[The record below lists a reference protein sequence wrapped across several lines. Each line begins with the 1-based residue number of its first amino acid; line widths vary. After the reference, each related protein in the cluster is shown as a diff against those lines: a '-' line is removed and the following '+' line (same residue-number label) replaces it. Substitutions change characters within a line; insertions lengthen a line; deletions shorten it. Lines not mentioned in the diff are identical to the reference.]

1 MRRLLAVLVGLNLL
15 APAGLAQNTPT
26 PGKQPQVNPRT
37 APPMP
42 PPAQQGAGSKKGVIR
57 TAVDLVLIDVRV
69 TDKAGKPILGL
80 NPAQFTLLEDGKP
93 QKIGSFEFYNIE
105 AIEAAAR
112 PDSKPVV
119 VPLGTIAPIVSTAS
133 PEETQ
138 KAVRD
143 HRLMV
148 LFFDL
153 TSMQPEDL
161 LRARDAAEHYLREQ
175 ITPADLVAV
184 ATFGNQIRV
193 PVHFTNDRDVLLRA
207 VRSLRPG
214 KEAQLSEFL
223 EAAPQQG
230 EDAASEDTG
239 AAYTP
244 DATEFNIFNTDRKL
258 AAMESLANL
267 LRPIPG
273 RKSVVQFTSGIAQ
286 TGEEN
291 RSQLRAAV
299 DAANRANVSFYTV
312 DARGLFAQPAG
323 GEASQAAL
331 GGTATFTGIGRLG
344 GISGSAARASSRAVD
359 TGASVFKQSGS
370 RQASRETLATLATDT
385 GGQSFFDLG
394 DFREVFEKVQADTPG
409 YYLVG
414 YYSTNSNRNGRWRR
428 VRVKVDAPGARVHY
442 REGYYAPRN
451 FGLATAQ
458 DRERELMEAM
468 RTEAPRV
475 EFPIA
480 LETAYFRMN
489 DKESFVPIAA
499 KLPWSALEWATK
511 RGKREAEFDF
521 AAEVRD
527 QQSNK
532 IVGALRD
539 TIKVSLATDR
549 FQQLQQHALL
559 YQGGLILGPGNYR
572 LKFLARENETGRI
585 GSFEEDILLP
595 KLDAR
600 KIELS
605 SVLLSSQ
612 IEPVS
617 DTSEVKRKSLGTNA
631 RLKVTVLEVSGERIV
646 PSVTHVFTNKQ
657 ELYVFF
663 QAYLPAGV
671 DGSKTQAGLAFYR
684 NGEYVSETPLVE
696 PAQVDAKTQTAS
708 FRIGLPLDKLPPG
721 SYTLQAVVI
730 QDGGEQAGFARSYFA
745 VRPAPTAR

>member
-1 MRRLLAVLVGLNLL
+1 MRGLLAGLIVISLL
-15 APAGLAQNTPT
+15 APAGLAQDAPA

-37 APPMP
+37 APPP
-42 PPAQQGAGSKKGVIR
+42 PPAAQQGAGSRKAVIR
-57 TAVDLVLIDVRV
+57 TTVDLVLIDVRV
-69 TDKAGKPILGL
+69 TDKAGKPIFGL
-80 NPAQFTLLEDGKP
+80 KPEQFTLLEDDKP
-93 QKIGSFEFYNIE
+93 QKIGSFEYYNIE
-105 AIEAAAR
+105 AIEAAAK

-119 VPLGTIAPIVSTAS
+119 VALGSIAP
-133 PEETQ
+133 PEEVQ
-138 KAVRD
+138 KIVRD
-143 HRLMV
+143 HRLLV

-161 LRARDAAEHYLREQ
+161 LRARNAAERYLLEQ
-175 ITPADLVAV
+175 ITPADLVAI
-184 ATFGNQIRV
+184 ATFGNQIKV
-193 PVHFTNDRDVLLRA
+193 QAHFTNNRDTLLR
-207 VRSLRPG
+207 VIRSLRPG
-214 KEAQLSEFL
+214 KEAQLAEFF
-223 EAAPQQG
+223 EAAAQQG
-230 EDAASEDTG
+230 EDPVSEDTG

-244 DATEFNIFNTDRKL
+244 DAAEFNIFNTDRKL

-312 DARGLFAQPAG
+312 DARGLFSQPPG
-323 GEASQAAL
+323 GEARQGTL
-331 GGTATFTGIGRLG
+331 GGTAMSSGIGGLG
-344 GISGSAARASSRAVD
+344 GATGRASQASSRA
-359 TGASVFKQSGS
+359 TGTGVAVYHQSGS
-370 RQASRETLATLATDT
+370 RQASRETLATLAADT
-385 GGQSFFDLG
+385 GGRSFFDLG
-394 DFREVFEKVQADTPG
+394 DFRDVFQKVQADTPG

-414 YYSTNSNRNGRWRR
+414 YYSTNSQRNGRWRR

-442 REGYYAPRN
+442 REGYYAPRDL
-451 FGLATAQ
+451 GLATAQ
-458 DRERELMEAM
+458 DRERALIEAM
-468 RTEAPRV
+468 RAEAPRV

-480 LETAYFRMN
+480 LETAYFRLN
-489 DKESFVPIAA
+489 ERESFVPIAA

-572 LKFLARENETGRI
+572 MKFLARENETGRI
-585 GSFEEDILLP
+585 GSFEEDLLIP
-595 KLDAR
+595 KLDAG

-612 IEPVS
+612 IERVS
-617 DTSEVKRKSLGTNA
+617 DTSEVKRKSLGTDP

-663 QAYLPAGV
+663 QAYLPVGV

-696 PAQVDAKTQTAS
+696 PAAVDAKARTAS

-721 SYTLQAVVI
+721 SYTVQAVVV